1 MIFTKTDIKYITSVL
16 HNIYKSAKKM
26 EKKNKLSKIS
36 YSFETFV
43 KRHIKDGIC
52 PTSCIDY
59 INEYK

>member
-26 EKKNKLSKIS
+26 EKKKKLPKIQ
-36 YSFETFV
+36 YTFDAFV
-43 KRHIKDGIC
+43 KQHIKDGIC
-52 PTSCIDY
+52 PTNCIDY